1 MKRSQDEE
9 YPKSGNLQRQSKFCG
24 ILIKFRKN
32 VNQKQKMNARKKYN
46 NRLRI
51 KCLGKQ

>member
-32 VNQKQKMNARKKYN
+32 VECKKKVQQQAKN
-46 NRLRI
+46 KVSR
-51 KCLGKQ
+51 